1 MTRESEIPT
10 SQILSFKL
18 YSLGMSVVKNPGLEV
33 EQSFWRQGCLR
44 IAGVDE
50 AGLGSL
56 CGPIVAAAVLL
67 PPHCLM
73 IAGVRDSKLLSV
85 AQRDR
90 LFPQVLHQATAV
102 GVGTA
107 TVAEIEEF
115 NVLRAS
121 YLAMQRSLRHVQP
134 IDHALIDGH
143 EIKTADLGAHTAII
157 DGDAS
162 SYAIA
167 CASIVA
173 KVRRDRFLKR
183 LAKRHPGYGW
193 ERNAGYGT
201 KEHLRAIEELGV
213 TPFHRRSYAPIQ
225 KALLQL
231 ELFD

>member
-1 MTRESEIPT
+1 MA
-10 SQILSFKL
+10 
-18 YSLGMSVVKNPGLEV
+18 KNPGLEV
-33 EQSFWRQGCLR
+33 EQAFWQQGQLR
-44 IAGVDE
+44 IAGIDE

-67 PPHCLM
+67 PAHCQM
-73 IAGVRDSKLLSV
+73 IAGVRDSKLLSA

-90 LFPQVLHQATAV
+90 LFTQILNQATSV
-102 GVGTA
+102 GVGIA
-107 TVAEIEEF
+107 TVTEIEQF

-121 YLAMQRSLRHVQP
+121 YLAMQRSLRRIQP
-134 IDHALIDGH
+134 IDHALIDGR
-143 EIKTADLGAHTAII
+143 EIKKVDLGAHTTII

-167 CASIVA
+167 CASIIA

-183 LAKRHPGYGW
+183 LAKRHPDYGW

-201 KEHLRAIEELGV
+201 KEHLSAIEKIGI

-231 ELFD
+231 E

>member
-1 MTRESEIPT
+1 MRCRNP
-10 SQILSFKL
+10 QILWFKL
-18 YSLGMSVVKNPGLEV
+18 CNLGIGVVKNPGLEV
-33 EQSFWRQGCLR
+33 EQTFWNQGQLL

-67 PPHCLM
+67 PSNCSM
-73 IAGVRDSKLLSV
+73 IAGVRDSKLLSA

-90 LFPQVLHQATAV
+90 LFPQVLDQATAV
-102 GVGTA
+102 GVGIA

-121 YLAMQRSLRHVQP
+121 YLAMQRSLRRIQP
-134 IDHALIDGH
+134 IDHALIDGR
-143 EIKTADLGAHTAII
+143 EIKTADVGSHTAII

-167 CASIVA
+167 CASIIA

-183 LAKRHPGYGW
+183 LAGRHPGYGW

-201 KEHLRAIEELGV
+201 KEHLRAIAELGV

-231 ELFD
+231 ELFN

>member
-1 MTRESEIPT
+1 MA
-10 SQILSFKL
+10 
-18 YSLGMSVVKNPGLEV
+18 KNPGLEV
-33 EQSFWRQGCLR
+33 EQAFWQQGQLR

-50 AGLGSL
+50 VGLGSL

-67 PPHCLM
+67 PAHCSM
-73 IAGVRDSKLLSV
+73 IAGVRDSKLLSA

-90 LFPQVLHQATAV
+90 LFTQILNQAISV
-102 GVGTA
+102 GVGIA
-107 TVAEIEEF
+107 TVAEIEQF

-121 YLAMQRSLRHVQP
+121 YLAMQRSLRRIAP
-134 IDHALIDGH
+134 IDHALIDGR
-143 EIKTADLGAHTAII
+143 EIKKVDLGAHTAIV

-167 CASIVA
+167 CASIIA

-201 KEHLRAIEELGV
+201 KEHLNAIKKLGI

-225 KALLQL
+225 KALLQW
-231 ELFD
+231 E

>member
-1 MTRESEIPT
+1 MT
-10 SQILSFKL
+10 
-18 YSLGMSVVKNPGLEV
+18 KNPGLEV
-33 EQSFWRQGCLR
+33 EKALWQQGQLR

-67 PPHCLM
+67 PANCPM
-73 IAGVRDSKLLSV
+73 IVGVRDSKLLSA

-90 LFPQVLHQATAV
+90 LFTQILSQATSV
-102 GVGTA
+102 GVGIA
-107 TVAEIEEF
+107 TVAEIEQF
-115 NVLRAS
+115 NVLKAS
-121 YLAMQRSLRHVQP
+121 YLAMQRALRRLEP
-134 IDHALIDGH
+134 IDHALIDGR
-143 EIKTADLGAHTAII
+143 EIKKADLGAHTTII
-157 DGDAS
+157 NGDAS

-183 LAKRHPGYGW
+183 LARRYPGYGW

-201 KEHLRAIEELGV
+201 KEHLSAIEKLGV
-213 TPFHRRSYAPIQ
+213 THFHRRSYAPIQ

-231 ELFD
+231 K

>member
-1 MTRESEIPT
+1 LTRESEIPHT
-10 SQILSFKL
+10 SILLFKL
-18 YSLGMSVVKNPGLEV
+18 CNLGIGVVKNPGLEV
-33 EQSFWRQGCLR
+33 EQSFWRQGQLR

-73 IAGVRDSKLLSV
+73 IAGVRDYKLLSA

-90 LFPQVLHQATAV
+90 LFPQVLNQATAV
-102 GVGTA
+102 GVGIA

-134 IDHALIDGH
+134 IDHALIDGR

-167 CASIVA
+167 CASIIA

-231 ELFD
+231 ELFN